1 MLRKGLTRFVFFLV
15 ITACMTTTV
24 YSGQNPEK
32 LFKRY
37 ENGIVRVEYFKNV
50 TANSEIGNYV
60 KKKQYRI
67 GLVVRSSG
75 IIMVSNDV
83 YPLSLDILSAQGGS
97 FFSAPPTDFKVTL
110 PNGKSYPAEFLGK
123 DDQAEVAFLK
133 AQLPPDSTLDSVT
146 FSFGK
151 EAHMG
156 EKIYLLELLS
166 KKYDFAPLFT
176 PTHVNAVIRKPRL
189 KYIVDHVTPSLSAGG
204 LVIDSSGNA
213 IGITL
218 KPPAAF
224 DFSDPEDFGAEGGNI
239 YTEIAPA
246 DWFKSLIA
254 NPPILKNSRKN
265 GKPWLGIRMQA
276 LTTSLKKF
284 WKIPFAGGV
293 VVDKVL
299 PESPAEKAGLQPRD
313 IILAVNNKA
322 VYFDRDQDLQRFR
335 EMVINLLSHHKAA
348 FKIFRNGKTI
358 IKNIMMEP
366 APPSIDLSP
375 KLELPDLGF
384 EVREITRDVL
394 YQNNLPLNTRG
405 LYVFRVD
412 FAAPAGL
419 AGLQIGQIITEVDQN
434 PVRDLQGFKKIIKKS
449 MEATTPKVLLKVLDR
464 HRNRFVF
471 IEKNK

>member
-1 MLRKGLTRFVFFLV
+1 MPRTGQTRLVFLLMV
-15 ITACMTTTV
+15 IAWLTTTA
-24 YSGQNPEK
+24 YGGQNPEK
-32 LFKRY
+32 LFEKY
-37 ENGIVRVEYFKNV
+37 ENKIVRVEYFKNI

-67 GLVVRSSG
+67 GLIVLPAG
-75 IIMVSNDV
+75 IIMVSSDV

-97 FFSAPPTDFKVTL
+97 FFSAPPTDFKITL
-110 PNGKSYPAEFLGK
+110 RNGKSYPAEFLGK

-133 AQLPPDSTLDSVT
+133 AKIPPDSTLDSVS
-146 FSFGK
+146 FAFGK
-151 EAHMG
+151 EAHIG
-156 EKIYLLELLS
+156 EKIFFLELLP
-166 KKYDFAPLFT
+166 KKYDFAMLFT
-176 PTHVNAVIRKPRL
+176 PVHINAVIRKPRL
-189 KYIVDHVTPSLSAGG
+189 KYIVNHVTPSLSAGG
-204 LVIDSSGNA
+204 LVIDSSGHA
-213 IGITL
+213 FGITL
-218 KPPAAF
+218 KPPADF
-224 DFSDPEDFGAEGGNI
+224 DFSDPADFGGEGSNV

-246 DWFKSLIA
+246 DWFKNLIA
-254 NPPILKNSRKN
+254 KPPNLKNSRKN

-276 LTTSLKKF
+276 LTAALKKF
-284 WKIPFAGGV
+284 WKIPFSGGV

-299 PESPAEKAGLQPRD
+299 PESPAEKAGLQPGD
-313 IILAVNNKA
+313 IIFAVNDKT

-335 EMVINLLSHHKAA
+335 EMVINLPSHHNAS
-348 FKIFRNGKTI
+348 FKIFRKGKTM
-358 IKNIMMEP
+358 IKKIMMEP
-366 APPSIDLSP
+366 APPSIDLSQ

-434 PVRDLQGFKKIIKKS
+434 SVHDLSGFKKVIKKS
-449 MEATTPKVLLKVLDR
+449 MDAATPKILLKVLDR
-464 HRNRFVF
+464 HRSRFIF